1 MHRKG
6 PRLTRILAAC
16 AAVPVIL
23 TAAACSSDS
32 GSGDGADAGK
42 SDSGSKSSASPS
54 GKSSAA
60 AVQPAAFKTLP
71 EPCKALSGKTVEDL
85 VSDVDDKNGTSQ
97 KSDDIASRGSCYW
110 KGLDSNG
117 TKGSQF
123 RWLNISL
130 LRYDSNATLGSGEK
144 LAKEQMAKRVAEA
157 KAMDG
162 AKNVKTEPLKGVGD
176 EATLVRYDQ
185 KKKEGDF
192 KNQRV
197 VARVENAVVVLDY
210 NGAGL
215 AGAGDPDAKDMAKDA
230 EKAAKEAVT
239 AVTEANESKASSG
252 ATQGKDE
259 EKSTDSDKASGSDSD
274 STSDKSDS
282 KKKQ

>member
-32 GSGDGADAGK
+32 GTGDGADTGK
-42 SDSGSKSSASPS
+42 SDGSKSSSPS
-54 GKSSAA
+54 GKSSGA

-71 EPCKALSGKTVEDL
+71 EPCKTLSGKTVKDL
-85 VSDVDDKNGTSQ
+85 VSEVDDKDGTSQ

-123 RWLNISL
+123 RWLNVSL
-130 LRYDSNATLGSGEK
+130 LRYDSNATLGSGDK
-144 LAKEQMAKRVAEA
+144 LAKEQLAKRVAEA
-157 KAMDG
+157 KAVDG
-162 AKNVKTEPLKGVGD
+162 AKNVKTETLKGVGD
-176 EATLVRYDQ
+176 EATLVSYEQ

-192 KNQRV
+192 RNQRV
-197 VARVENAVVVLDY
+197 VARIENAVVVLDY

-230 EKAAKEAVT
+230 EKAAKEAVA
-239 AVTEANESKASSG
+239 AVAEANDAKSSDG
-252 ATQGKDE
+252 ATQSKSPDADKSKGSESSDSSKD
-259 EKSTDSDKASGSDSD
+259 SGSKESD
-274 STSDKSDS
+274 DT
-282 KKKQ
+282 KQ